1 MSVDIDRRTLL
12 GVGCAGC
19 VALVAGCGSSDDSST
34 PAAGTTSA
42 SSSSAPAASASASA
56 GSSGGTAKPLV
67 ALSSIAVGEAA
78 SATSP
83 DGKAVLITRTGD
95 TTAVGFSARCT
106 HMGCTVAAAGT
117 QLKCPCHGSV
127 FKASDGSVV
136 SGPAPSP
143 LAAYAVQVVDGQVV
157 PA

>member
-1 MSVDIDRRTLL
+1 MSIEIDRRTLI
-12 GVGCAGC
+12 GVTCAGC
-19 VALVAGCGSSDDSST
+19 ATLVAGCGSSDS
-34 PAAGTTSA
+34 AASGSR
-42 SSSSAPAASASASA
+42 SGSSAPPASASASA
-56 GSSGGTAKPLV
+56 AGSAAPLV
-67 ALSSIAVGEAA
+67 ALSAIAVGEAK

-95 TTAVGFSARCT
+95 QTAVGFSARCT

-117 QLKCPCHGSV
+117 QLKCPCHKSV
-127 FKASDGSVV
+127 FKAADGSVV

-143 LAAYAVQVVDGQVV
+143 LDPYAVKVVDGQVL